1 MGLHYLSLLY
11 IIEDHALHLVV
22 DVLLGIRI
30 EVDAYKE
37 SRGSD
42 PHALPWCVLLRIR
55 GLLCTDSD
63 RECAVLIQISAPFV
77 EIPFKEW
84 LSLKAVT
91 SLQKISFI

>member
-1 MGLHYLSLLY
+1 
-11 IIEDHALHLVV
+11 
-22 DVLLGIRI
+22 
-30 EVDAYKE
+30 
-37 SRGSD
+37 
-42 PHALPWCVLLRIR
+42 VLLRIR